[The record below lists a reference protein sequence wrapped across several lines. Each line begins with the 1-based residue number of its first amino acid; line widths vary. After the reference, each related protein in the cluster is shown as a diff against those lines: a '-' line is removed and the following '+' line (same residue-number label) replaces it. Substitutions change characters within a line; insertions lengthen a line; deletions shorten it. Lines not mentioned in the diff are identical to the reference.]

1 MATVKIPISDIE
13 EKYTFTNESML
24 EWINE
29 KYTKND
35 YGKFKS
41 YYTQFLRK
49 RFDMMK
55 EKFYESLCIQ

>member
-1 MATVKIPISDIE
+1 
-13 EKYTFTNESML
+13 ML